1 MVEKWT
7 CLNVLDKEIF
17 EGDPK
22 ILTEEKSWRTW
33 KSNQNIVMDEELV
46 ENVAM
51 GEKSVKN
58 FVMGANF
65 DPKVEMDLS
74 IFEIGGW
81 KNCNSVTESCW
92 ENSLRKRQLK
102 HCLLDFFKAENHF
115 PRCTTR

>member
-1 MVEKWT
+1 MERYRGEDTGDLQEIELVEKWT

-51 GEKSVKN
+51 GEKSAK
-58 FVMGANF
+58 
-65 DPKVEMDLS
+65 PTLIRK
-74 IFEIGGW
+74 
-81 KNCNSVTESCW
+81 
-92 ENSLRKRQLK
+92 LRWIYPYSKLVDGKTATQ
-102 HCLLDFFKAENHF
+102 
-115 PRCTTR
+115 